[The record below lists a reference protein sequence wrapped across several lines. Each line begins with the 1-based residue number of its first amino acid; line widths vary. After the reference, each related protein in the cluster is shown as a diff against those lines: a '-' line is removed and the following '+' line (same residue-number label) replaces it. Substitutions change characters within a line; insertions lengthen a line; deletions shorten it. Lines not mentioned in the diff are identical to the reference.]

1 MAKRKPPQAK
11 TKPAVHS
18 SMDDAEF
25 DDDEDGPNPIP
36 DDDGNVVLRRAAKQG
51 GKRAKGKDKPGR
63 GR

>member
-1 MAKRKPPQAK
+1 MKKFDPVDA
-11 TKPAVHS
+11 
-18 SMDDAEF
+18 DDA
-25 DDDEDGPNPIP
+25 DDEGPNPIP